1 MATPTVYRRA
11 FYVVATDEDA
21 FERCCH
27 DVSEAIRHS
36 SAVELEHDNFAQG
49 VPEAEDMLAEH
60 ALVAMQSND
69 CQSYSEDSLLM
80 MNMMTKFKLVTSKYM
95 KMSSEMQSILWK
107 YLPQQVEEFSVVDA
121 PMYQVANG
129 RVGNYEALEMIG
141 HGKFGQII
149 SCRDLNTDRHIVLKK
164 MSKSFVKSISTL
176 KRVTT
181 EIKLLRNASNAVEMA
196 NLLPIEEVFQTNSH
210 FYYTMARYG
219 QDVFEFMKLGNHS
232 TLGAGF
238 ENSVIIFAH
247 VCEALSFMHGH
258 GCAHRD
264 IKSEN
269 VLVEYDPMPNGLF
282 LITGVKV
289 IDLGLACAVND
300 EMTRRES
307 CGSRGFM
314 APEGIVRMVE
324 QPTLLDSW
332 SLACLGLEIILGRIW
347 FTEVWFEFFK
357 AVQQMEEEDADL
369 DVDFGPLQQN
379 IDHGLNKSAEAG
391 AEPRLLLALQKMLM
405 IDSTRRIEVAQ
416 VRADLRMAYDV
427 PGGRFNGV
435 GIGHTAQP
443 A

>member
-300 EMTRRES
+300 EMTRREVS
-307 CGSRGFM
+307 YAMTHTKRPPCITPPTPPTVVRVAWIYGTRGHRPDGG
-314 APEGIVRMVE
+314 A
-324 QPTLLDSW
+324 TNT
-332 SLACLGLEIILGRIW
+332 LGLVVASMPGARDHFGSNMVHRGLVRIFQSCPANGR
-347 FTEVWFEFFK
+347 
-357 AVQQMEEEDADL
+357 
-369 DVDFGPLQQN
+369 
-379 IDHGLNKSAEAG
+379 
-391 AEPRLLLALQKMLM
+391 
-405 IDSTRRIEVAQ
+405 
-416 VRADLRMAYDV
+416 
-427 PGGRFNGV
+427 GRC
-435 GIGHTAQP
+435 
-443 A
+443 

>member
-1 MATPTVYRRA
+1 
-11 FYVVATDEDA
+11 
-21 FERCCH
+21 
-27 DVSEAIRHS
+27 
-36 SAVELEHDNFAQG
+36 
-49 VPEAEDMLAEH
+49 
-60 ALVAMQSND
+60 
-69 CQSYSEDSLLM
+69 
-80 MNMMTKFKLVTSKYM
+80 
-95 KMSSEMQSILWK
+95 
-107 YLPQQVEEFSVVDA
+107 
-121 PMYQVANG
+121 
-129 RVGNYEALEMIG
+129 
-141 HGKFGQII
+141 
-149 SCRDLNTDRHIVLKK
+149 
-164 MSKSFVKSISTL
+164 
-176 KRVTT
+176 
-181 EIKLLRNASNAVEMA
+181 
-196 NLLPIEEVFQTNSH
+196 
-210 FYYTMARYG
+210 MARYG
-219 QDVFEFMKLGNHS
+219 QDVFEFMKLGDHS

-238 ENSVIIFAH
+238 ENSVVIFAH

-258 GCAHRD
+258 GYAHRD

-269 VLVEYDPMPNGLF
+269 VLVEYDPMPDGLF

-391 AEPRLLLALQKMLM
+391 AEPRLQLALQKMLM
-405 IDSTRRIEVAQ
+405 IDPTR
-416 VRADLRMAYDV
+416 
-427 PGGRFNGV
+427 
-435 GIGHTAQP
+435 
-443 A
+443 